1 MPNARGANIGVT
13 TWLDVV
19 GREARPRNGR
29 WEYVDCPAGASTAR
43 AAAFAWRALNVS
55 PEADERILGHAT
67 DPCHRIDIGRSARD
81 LLMRQDD
88 QPVAGTYAPLVR
100 IDLVAEPATSAAASA

>member
-1 MPNARGANIGVT
+1 MARRCRTRGQTATRALGV
-13 TWLDVV
+13 
-19 GREARPRNGR
+19 RH
-29 WEYVDCPAGASTAR
+29 CSAGASTAR
-43 AAAFAWRALNVS
+43 GAAFAWRALNVSLKRTSVS

-67 DPCHRIDIGRSARD
+67 DPCHRIDIGRSARE

-100 IDLVAEPATSAAASA
+100 DESGCASRRYEPASA